1 MPVSCDF
8 CSVRTEEE
16 NLYKC
21 ECLRSFCDECANVVL
36 ADDPPSF
43 TTVCSFCPGC
53 STAEECKAQSAA
65 VVAKPAEP
73 PTEFFC
79 PITQEILL
87 DPVVLTDG
95 FSYERQA
102 VVEWLSHRM
111 ISPITGKPVNNALM
125 PNTVLKVLINDWKRL
140 HNIAS

>member
-16 NLYKC
+16 ELYKC
-21 ECLRSFCDECANVVL
+21 KCLHSFCDECANVVL
-36 ADDPPSF
+36 ADDPSF
-43 TTVCSFCPGC
+43 TICSFCPCC
-53 STAEECKAQSAA
+53 STAGCKAQSAA
-65 VVAKPAEP
+65 VAQPEP

-79 PITQEILL
+79 PITQDILQ

-102 VVEWLSHRM
+102 VVDWLSRRM
-111 ISPITGKPVNNALM
+111 ISPVTGKPVANALM